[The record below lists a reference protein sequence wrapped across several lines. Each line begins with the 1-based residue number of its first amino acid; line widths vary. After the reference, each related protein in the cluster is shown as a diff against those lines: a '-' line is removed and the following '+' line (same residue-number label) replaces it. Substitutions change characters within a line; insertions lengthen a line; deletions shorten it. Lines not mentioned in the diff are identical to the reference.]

1 MIKILNVINIIMNWN
16 KDLSWFTDF
25 KIIKIFITYIAV
37 NLELMLII
45 YTLAFII
52 RLSVLSWYV
61 NKKYRYLNN
70 TKKFCR
76 IYKKVFIIRNI
87 TNFTKS
93 CRLSEVLKI
102 NLKKSEDLYDNIIK
116 ATQTNILFEIFMS
129 IFEVSIIHIISIMI
143 TLIYYY
149 SYKLNNIKIANFIRL
164 DLVID
169 YIKTLPSFILLLILL
184 LSFYYVSFKGKLKRA
199 LNKLNSELLK
209 DSLDIHRKIVKNLR
223 ELIYI
228 SGGNINYAIINK
240 NLIISSHIKSISPFI
255 DFVEGD
261 NVKWYDSKHEAF
273 KSNNIKFNFKNI
285 SQIKYIV
292 DIFKSDTFKD
302 LSTTFWI
309 IGAYSY
315 KITGIYNFYDIGNFK
330 NLSNKLNRYFFT
342 EEGFNKFIKN
352 PCRYNISEKIKT
364 ELPEEEFLDSIN
376 KDIIKE
382 KQDFQYK
389 LEYSIIIGLE
399 MLIELSIYYKSMYDY
414 LNPKSHKLNNIIQFI
429 TSRE

>member
-1 MIKILNVINIIMNWN
+1 M
-16 KDLSWFTDF
+16 
-25 KIIKIFITYIAV
+25 
-37 NLELMLII
+37 
-45 YTLAFII
+45 
-52 RLSVLSWYV
+52 
-61 NKKYRYLNN
+61 
-70 TKKFCR
+70 
-76 IYKKVFIIRNI
+76 
-87 TNFTKS
+87 
-93 CRLSEVLKI
+93 
-102 NLKKSEDLYDNIIK
+102 
-116 ATQTNILFEIFMS
+116 
-129 IFEVSIIHIISIMI
+129 
-143 TLIYYY
+143 
-149 SYKLNNIKIANFIRL
+149 
-164 DLVID
+164 
-169 YIKTLPSFILLLILL
+169 
-184 LSFYYVSFKGKLKRA
+184 KRA

-261 NVKWYDSKHEAF
+261 NVKWYDSKYKAF
-273 KSNNIKFNFKNI
+273 KSNDIKFNFKNI
-285 SQIKYIV
+285 SEIGYIV